1 MVWMKTRNKTHII
14 KQKKMYISS
23 DVNFNE
29 KSISACQQRQE
40 DRMFKIVLDFGE
52 RFKVDQHIIKNEQFE
67 NEEFE
72 DASIDEEMP
81 NSDQPAI
88 WEQAVEEGRQLR
100 DRSKIQPPERFGI
113 PVTFIADQVPMTYEQ
128 AMESAPVIRYESV
141 RILLAIAPKENYKI
155 MKFDVK
161 VMFDVKRMYKN
172 ISRCSS
178 QRGTSW
184 KIGRTRY
191 RNYSAAFTAWSSLRG
206 VGTINSFSS

>member
-1 MVWMKTRNKTHII
+1 MKTRNKTHII

-88 WEQAVEEGRQLR
+88 
-100 DRSKIQPPERFGI
+100 
-113 PVTFIADQVPMTYEQ
+113 
-128 AMESAPVIRYESV
+128 
-141 RILLAIAPKENYKI
+141 
-155 MKFDVK
+155 
-161 VMFDVKRMYKN
+161 
-172 ISRCSS
+172 
-178 QRGTSW
+178 
-184 KIGRTRY
+184 
-191 RNYSAAFTAWSSLRG
+191 
-206 VGTINSFSS
+206 